1 MEYCAG
7 ADAPISST
15 EFIILGSIRFAGNF
29 NTKIKLYVI
38 DIASVALMRGASAPH
53 FFGDADFSQGELI
66 VIGRQFCWVKEPI

>member
-7 ADAPISST
+7 ADASISST

-38 DIASVALMRGASAPH
+38 DIASVALMRGASAPR
-53 FFGDADFSQGELI
+53 FFGMPTFSRRVDCNWTSVLLGE
-66 VIGRQFCWVKEPI
+66 RAN